1 MRSPSIYFPFV
12 VVLLTMIR
20 NVISFVPSR
29 SPLLSRKKSMT
40 SARLRQQKKLRAKK
54 VNPYAGSVILPTTD
68 FNQRANA
75 IVREPELQEYW
86 KNLDLHNKLSSSR
99 RDEGAPTFTLHDGP
113 PYANGDLHIGHAMN
127 KILKDF
133 LNRRQLAKGFNVN
146 YVPGWDTH
154 GLPIELKVLQS
165 MKSKERQSLTPITLR
180 EKAAEFAKETVAK
193 QSASFQR
200 YGIFGDFEN
209 PYLTLQPDFEAAQIR
224 VFGEMFKKG
233 HLYRGRKPVHWSP
246 SSRTALAEAELE
258 YPDKHFSR
266 SIYVGFPIES
276 ATDALSSHA
285 DAKVAIWTTTP
296 WTMPA
301 NLAVAVNPDL
311 DYSVV
316 TNPTTGKLIVATD
329 LASKLAVTLK
339 LSEENAS
346 FETLATLKGSDLVGT
361 TYKHPLYDRISPV
374 LAGGD
379 YITTESGTGLVHTAP
394 GHGQEDYLTGMKNG
408 LELLSPVDDAGR
420 FTEEAGERFVGK
432 DVLGDGNLEAIIA
445 LSEVGALLMEEK
457 YQHKYPYDW
466 RTKKPTIFRAT
477 SQWFCSIDGFKDAA
491 MDAIDTVEWVP
502 SVGKNRITSFVSGR
516 SDWCISRQ
524 RSWGVP
530 IPVFYDDSGENTLI
544 NDETIAHIEKIFAEH
559 GSDAWWTMSV
569 EELLP
574 ESLKSKAGKWTKG
587 TDTMDVWFD
596 SGSSWAGVVG
606 ERENLHYPAD
616 VYLEGSDQHRG
627 WFQSSLLTSVAAQG
641 VAPYKSVITHGFV
654 LDEKGYKM
662 SKSLGNVVSPL
673 EIIEGGNNKKQKPAY
688 GVDVLRLWVASV
700 DYSGD
705 VRVGD
710 GIIKQIF
717 ESYRKLRN
725 TARFMLGNV
734 DDFDVAANSVPYE
747 ELPDLDKYMLGKLSE
762 MLKDIDEAY
771 SRYDYSAVVQ
781 SLLRFST
788 ADLSN
793 FYLDVAKD
801 RLYISH
807 VDDFRRRSA
816 QTVISKV
823 LDGFAMAIAPILPHM
838 AEDIHLNRK
847 GAVGS
852 VFEKTWPTDLEGYEK
867 HDDETWDL
875 IRRLRDD
882 ANKAL
887 EIARVDKVVGASLD
901 AQLVV
906 GVDDEAVRAKLESFL
921 VDEAAAVDQLKY
933 MLMMSQITLKGGS
946 EVKGECGDYVVEKK
960 DGLSGLTVGVKK
972 AAGEKCE
979 RCWFYDEDT
988 GVGDDV
994 ADDLCPRCDGV
1005 TKKIGFVKAVSGVAS
1020 EGIKV

>member
-1 MRSPSIYFPFV
+1 
-12 VVLLTMIR
+12 
-20 NVISFVPSR
+20 
-29 SPLLSRKKSMT
+29 
-40 SARLRQQKKLRAKK
+40 
-54 VNPYAGSVILPTTD
+54 
-68 FNQRANA
+68 
-75 IVREPELQEYW
+75 
-86 KNLDLHNKLSSSR
+86 
-99 RDEGAPTFTLHDGP
+99 
-113 PYANGDLHIGHAMN
+113 
-127 KILKDF
+127 
-133 LNRRQLAKGFNVN
+133 
-146 YVPGWDTH
+146 
-154 GLPIELKVLQS
+154 
-165 MKSKERQSLTPITLR
+165 
-180 EKAAEFAKETVAK
+180 
-193 QSASFQR
+193 
-200 YGIFGDFEN
+200 
-209 PYLTLQPDFEAAQIR
+209 
-224 VFGEMFKKG
+224 MFKKG

-301 NLAVAVNPDL
+301 NLAVAVTPDP

-569 EELLP
+569 EE
-574 ESLKSKAGKWTKG
+574 
-587 TDTMDVWFD
+587 V
-596 SGSSWAGVVG
+596 
-606 ERENLHYPAD
+606 
-616 VYLEGSDQHRG
+616 
-627 WFQSSLLTSVAAQG
+627 
-641 VAPYKSVITHGFV
+641 
-654 LDEKGYKM
+654 
-662 SKSLGNVVSPL
+662 
-673 EIIEGGNNKKQKPAY
+673 
-688 GVDVLRLWVASV
+688 
-700 DYSGD
+700 
-705 VRVGD
+705 
-710 GIIKQIF
+710 
-717 ESYRKLRN
+717 
-725 TARFMLGNV
+725 
-734 DDFDVAANSVPYE
+734 
-747 ELPDLDKYMLGKLSE
+747 
-762 MLKDIDEAY
+762 
-771 SRYDYSAVVQ
+771 
-781 SLLRFST
+781 
-788 ADLSN
+788 
-793 FYLDVAKD
+793 
-801 RLYISH
+801 
-807 VDDFRRRSA
+807 RRS
-816 QTVISKV
+816 
-823 LDGFAMAIAPILPHM
+823 
-838 AEDIHLNRK
+838 E
-847 GAVGS
+847 
-852 VFEKTWPTDLEGYEK
+852 E
-867 HDDETWDL
+867 
-875 IRRLRDD
+875 
-882 ANKAL
+882 
-887 EIARVDKVVGASLD
+887 
-901 AQLVV
+901 
-906 GVDDEAVRAKLESFL
+906 
-921 VDEAAAVDQLKY
+921 
-933 MLMMSQITLKGGS
+933 
-946 EVKGECGDYVVEKK
+946 
-960 DGLSGLTVGVKK
+960 
-972 AAGEKCE
+972 
-979 RCWFYDEDT
+979 
-988 GVGDDV
+988 
-994 ADDLCPRCDGV
+994 
-1005 TKKIGFVKAVSGVAS
+1005 
-1020 EGIKV
+1020 